1 MRARLKRIFLI
12 PPEIRE
18 DFWQD
23 TLKRNRLS
31 LLVICIMIF
40 GMELFNMFRV
50 LFWSASGLGTV
61 NNRIYF
67 TMYLLLWMS
76 AAIYLLLR
84 WLFRRKPLHIQWRVQ
99 YGTVLFALIWHAGLN
114 AYDLMRNPA
123 AETTTFVTAMLAI
136 SVFIQM
142 PIAHSIVAYGLSYG
156 LFVGLVGGIL
166 GSGRLINLT
175 FTAIVAT
182 AVSMTSFRHAV
193 ETVLQR
199 REIDRMNRHLQE
211 LVQKDPLT
219 GLMNTAAFRNRVEL
233 HLASAEAGSNTF
245 LLMLDLDDFKKIND
259 GFGHLCGD
267 YVLQATAIKL
277 RILFPNAIGA
287 ARIGGDEF
295 MLALADA
302 SALEIECGFSQL
314 LLEMEQFSWRG
325 QTLNAGCSMGAC
337 WASYPGITYD
347 ELYDAADRA
356 LYQAKRLG
364 KGRSICCELTRS
376 NLR

>member
-1 MRARLKRIFLI
+1 MKRIFQI

-23 TLKRNRLS
+23 TIKRNRLS

-40 GMELFNMFRV
+40 GMELFNMLRV

-67 TMYLLLWMS
+67 TMYFLLWMS

-84 WLFRRKPLHIQWRVQ
+84 WLFRRRSPHIQWRVQ
-99 YGTVLFALIWHAGLN
+99 YGTALFALIWHTGIN
-114 AYDLMRNPA
+114 AYDLMRNPE
-123 AETTTFVTAMLAI
+123 AETTIFVTAMLAI

-142 PIAHSIVAYGLSYG
+142 PIVHGIVAYGLSYG

-175 FTAIVAT
+175 FTAIVGL

-193 ETVLQR
+193 VTIRQR
-199 REIDRMNRHLQE
+199 REIGLMNKKLQE

-219 GLMNTAAFRNRVEL
+219 GLMNTVAFRNRLES
-233 HLASAEAGSNTF
+233 HLASADAGSETF

-267 YVLQATAIKL
+267 YVLQAAAIKL
-277 RILFPNAIGA
+277 QALFPNAIGA

-295 MLALADA
+295 MLALSDA
-302 SALEIECGFSQL
+302 SPPEVECGFSRL
-314 LLEMEQFSWRG
+314 LLEMEQLSWRG
-325 QTLNAGCSMGAC
+325 KTLSAGFSMGAC
-337 WASYPGITYD
+337 RASYPGITYD

-364 KGRSICCELTRS
+364 KGRSICCELARS
-376 NLR
+376 NPR